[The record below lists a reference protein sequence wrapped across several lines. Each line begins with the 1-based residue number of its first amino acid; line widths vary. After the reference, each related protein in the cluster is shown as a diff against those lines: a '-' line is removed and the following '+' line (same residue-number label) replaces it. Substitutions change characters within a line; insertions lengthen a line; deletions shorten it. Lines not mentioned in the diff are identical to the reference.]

1 MRGVVT
7 VFLDRCAQEAVGAES
22 RRRRLRETGGALFG
36 FDDRDHVVVACAY
49 GPGPHAR
56 HRRASF
62 EPHHATTGAIM
73 AAVRKASTQR
83 YRFLG
88 SWHTHPG
95 GAAVPSSR
103 DTATAAEIAAE
114 EEVLLPQPL
123 VIIQATRPRVRGAVL
138 AELAAWRWNP
148 DASRMVRETL
158 EVVDLAE
165 RWCPV
170 VEIPGSDP
178 PSVVSG

>member
-1 MRGVVT
+1 VT
-7 VFLDRCAQEAVGAES
+7 VFLDHRAVDAVGAES

-36 FDDRDHVVVACAY
+36 FVDGAHVVVVCAY

-62 EPHHATTGAIM
+62 EPHRPTTDAIM
-73 AAVRKASTQR
+73 AAVREASTQR

-88 SWHTHPG
+88 SWHTHPA

-103 DTATAAEIAAE
+103 DTETAAEIAVE
-114 EEVLLPQPL
+114 GEVLLPRPL
-123 VIIQATRPRVRGAVL
+123 VIIQATSPRARGARL
-138 AELAAWRWNP
+138 GELAAWRWDP
-148 DASRMVRETL
+148 GAGEMVREKL
-158 EVVDLAE
+158 ESVHLGA

-170 VEIPGSDP
+170 VAAPGSNARRTIR
-178 PSVVSG
+178 G